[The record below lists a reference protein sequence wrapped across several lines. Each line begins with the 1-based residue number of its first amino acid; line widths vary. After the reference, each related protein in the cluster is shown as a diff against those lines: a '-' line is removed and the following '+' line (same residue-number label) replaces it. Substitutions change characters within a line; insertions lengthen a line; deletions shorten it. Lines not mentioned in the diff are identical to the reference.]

1 MKSLTVGWLLLAAVP
16 THKMLLK
23 THSSVVRTIK
33 RHLYYYSCS
42 CWCGTNERIPLQ
54 CKQNCWVAWK
64 IKFFDKIR
72 KTWAQN
78 YVFHTQHRCSFVLR
92 FWLLMAIW
100 PSTALAGCLLVHNWW
115 AQCACCV
122 TTEDK
127 KRMPHECFVHYRNY
141 ILWIFSK
148 QNHGIRLSRWPHNV
162 QQKSSSFVNY
172 FVVHRFEDGA
182 RRERNENSDYISD
195 KWKELDDQAHQKLI
209 EQLNIVGIVSWCDAR
224 AHIFAQKRPTEQ
236 SIRAHRTTH
245 PMTMTSYENVAIEPF
260 CQPLPKFKWKYG
272 TAVTQS
278 TEFCARVEK

>member
-1 MKSLTVGWLLLAAVP
+1 MFF
-16 THKMLLK
+16 
-23 THSSVVRTIK
+23 THSTVV
-33 RHLYYYSCS
+33 HSCYVS
-42 CWCGTNERIPLQ
+42 GCWWPFGHPQHWLVVCWCTTDGRSVRAASQP
-54 CKQNCWVAWK
+54 
-64 IKFFDKIR
+64 
-72 KTWAQN
+72 KT
-78 YVFHTQHRCSFVLR
+78 
-92 FWLLMAIW
+92 
-100 PSTALAGCLLVHNWW
+100 
-115 AQCACCV
+115 
-122 TTEDK
+122 K

-272 TAVTQS
+272 TVVTQS
-278 TEFCARVEK
+278 ELNFTRE